1 MGLSFMKLKSS
12 RQTDMVM
19 THDHKRCG
27 GYHGNQGKL
36 NPTHMVTMV
45 TTNSPHS
52 PPQEKPLF
60 EDDAEITVELVNQK
74 IAELSSVRGR
84 RGAKRQK
91 NIETLE
97 MLSGICVSE
106 NLGGF
111 LFVILFVINSYWRAI
126 PW

>member
-1 MGLSFMKLKSS
+1 MFAANRHG
-12 RQTDMVM
+12 
-19 THDHKRCG
+19 HKRYS
-27 GYHGNQGKL
+27 GYHGNQEKL

-45 TTNSPHS
+45 TTTSPHS

-106 NLGGF
+106 NLGGSYICHIYVVE
-111 LFVILFVINSYWRAI
+111 VIVIEEPDVWTI
-126 PW
+126 I